1 MLDFTPTQGRYLSY
15 ISAYIDGFGLPPAES
30 EIAEA
35 MEVSPPSANQMMKKL
50 ESKGLIRRQAG
61 VPRSI
66 ELLVS
71 PDQIP
76 KWTGKRLTRMVKEW
90 VKTKPRTLDIQTTTT
105 SKRETQPQRSTL
117 ANVSAGNQMVY
128 QFKIT
133 LNDSKPAIW
142 RRIETRDITLEEFH
156 ELIQLAMG
164 WTDSH
169 LHQFEIGGVRYVD
182 PQSFDDAIPDPSE
195 KLYTEIRISDLV
207 RQAGPK
213 LRMIYRY
220 DFGDNWEHTVALEK
234 SSLLQADGTHYPR
247 CLAGQRACPP
257 EDVGGIWGYENYLEA
272 ISDPEHEEHADYIEW
287 GGDFDP
293 DAFSPELVTDEM
305 RAIK

>member
-1 MLDFTPTQGRYLSY
+1 M
-15 ISAYIDGFGLPPAES
+15 
-30 EIAEA
+30 
-35 MEVSPPSANQMMKKL
+35 
-50 ESKGLIRRQAG
+50 
-61 VPRSI
+61 
-66 ELLVS
+66 
-71 PDQIP
+71 
-76 KWTGKRLTRMVKEW
+76 
-90 VKTKPRTLDIQTTTT
+90 
-105 SKRETQPQRSTL
+105 
-117 ANVSAGNQMVY
+117 
-128 QFKIT
+128 
-133 LNDSKPAIW
+133 
-142 RRIETRDITLEEFH
+142 
-156 ELIQLAMG
+156 
-164 WTDSH
+164 
-169 LHQFEIGGVRYVD
+169 
-182 PQSFDDAIPDPSE
+182 
-195 KLYTEIRISDLV
+195 V